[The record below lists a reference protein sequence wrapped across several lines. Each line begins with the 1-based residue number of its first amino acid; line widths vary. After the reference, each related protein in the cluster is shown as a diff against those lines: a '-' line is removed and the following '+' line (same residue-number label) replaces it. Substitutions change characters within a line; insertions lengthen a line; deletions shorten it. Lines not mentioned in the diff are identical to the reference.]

1 MNTGWSHLYAGY
13 RENKGTRKIKKK
25 KKTQIIELKHT
36 GREETGG
43 ISTRDHNSSWVREL
57 WGIQ

>member
-1 MNTGWSHLYAGY
+1 MQDIEKTKAQEKL
-13 RENKGTRKIKKK
+13 KKK